1 MLEGWSLLVFGGCG
15 GACRLVDPALGE
27 GCGVAGTLG
36 VPSHP
41 KSLGRVCSTLGGQNP
56 GFSFVLNGTTR
67 AVEAEMAEG
76 GGRRGEGRSGAW

>member
-1 MLEGWSLLVFGGCG
+1 MLEGWSLLACGGCG

-27 GCGVAGTLG
+27 GCGVAGILG

-41 KSLGRVCSTLGGQNP
+41 KFLGRVCSTLGGRNRD
-56 GFSFVLNGTTR
+56 FSLGLSGATR